1 MKYLANENVPFSSI
15 TYLKSKGYDIKA
27 IGVDDPSI
35 TDDQVMQIAIDEN
48 RTIITYDSDYGELI
62 FKHGYKP
69 QAGVIFIRIQPTE
82 PLETAKILEEL
93 LTKKTISFEHT
104 LTVIDSNTIR
114 QKKY

>member
-1 MKYLANENVPFSSI
+1 MYHSPVSPISNQKVTTLRQLE
-15 TYLKSKGYDIKA
+15 L
-27 IGVDDPSI
+27 DDPSI
-35 TDDQVMQIAIDEN
+35 TDKQVMRIAIDEN
-48 RTIITYDSDYGELI
+48 RTIITYDIDYGELI

-69 QAGVIFIRIQPTE
+69 QGGVIFIRTQPTE

-104 LTVIDSNTIR
+104 LTVIDSTTIR